1 MLCFDLM
8 EMVGKEVELVRHKA
22 TFKPVLDQIERG
34 GTSWMFEEEHNY
46 NIDGFDKQLIKA
58 QEWFLAAPAK
68 WFTSK
73 AGTFDWK
80 RIESINIQHHTFVL
94 PWWYLEIFTAFQQR
108 IDNSPVFYEYLY

>member
-68 WFTSK
+68 WFKSK

-80 RIESINIQHHTFVL
+80 RIENINIQHNTFVL